1 MTLHRQRSL
10 TLCKVLLAPVSIQ
23 CRGKHLLPPG
33 TLLILPTSQQG
44 LDCIHILQIR
54 NLGKHNLSQV
64 TKLVSGRAKLP
75 TMLFISRVYIPIKT
89 GAWVHSWLPQPKEMG
104 MLHRD
109 PQWRVQYGYR
119 AHWIQV
125 DEQDQRTEAI
135 RSVATDGRSTVL
147 HPSTFDQELISHNH
161 WTCSENLPDAH

>member
-1 MTLHRQRSL
+1 MPHKAARLFSAHTRMTLHRQRSL

-109 PQWRVQYGYR
+109 LQ
-119 AHWIQV
+119 
-125 DEQDQRTEAI
+125 
-135 RSVATDGRSTVL
+135 
-147 HPSTFDQELISHNH
+147 
-161 WTCSENLPDAH
+161 